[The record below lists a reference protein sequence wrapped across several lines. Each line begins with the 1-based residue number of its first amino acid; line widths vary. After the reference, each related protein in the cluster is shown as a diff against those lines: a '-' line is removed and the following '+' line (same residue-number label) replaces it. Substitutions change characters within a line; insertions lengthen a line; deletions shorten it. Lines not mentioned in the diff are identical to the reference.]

1 MIKVNKDSSLAAAL
15 GIDEIVSSISDS
27 MATLDEVIRKNI
39 PDRITT
45 DWANEFR
52 ESWQKYYTTDIEEAL
67 MNIKKS
73 GLKLRKAV
81 KVAIRYSKMS
91 SSI

>member
-15 GIDEIVSSISDS
+15 EIDEIVSSISDS

-81 KVAIRYSKMS
+81 KAAIRYSKMS

>member
-15 GIDEIVSSISDS
+15 EIDEIVTSISNS
-27 MATLDEVIRKNI
+27 MATLDENIRKNI
-39 PDRITT
+39 PDRINT

-52 ESWQKYYTTDIEEAL
+52 AAWQKYYTTEIEEAL

-73 GLKLRKAV
+73 GIKLRKAV
-81 KVAIRYSKMS
+81 KTALKYSRMS
-91 SSI
+91 NDL

>member
-15 GIDEIVSSISDS
+15 EIDEIVSSISDS
-27 MATLDEVIRKNI
+27 MATLDENIRKNI
-39 PDRITT
+39 PDRINT

-52 ESWQKYYTTDIEEAL
+52 ASWQKYYTTEIEEAL

-73 GLKLRKAV
+73 GIKLRKAV
-81 KVAIRYSKMS
+81 KVAIKYSKV
-91 SSI
+91 INNE

>member
-15 GIDEIVSSISDS
+15 EIDEIVTSISNS
-27 MATLDEVIRKNI
+27 MATLDENIRKNI
-39 PDRITT
+39 PDRINT

-52 ESWQKYYTTDIEEAL
+52 TAWQKYYTTEIEEAL

-73 GLKLRKAV
+73 GIKLRKAV
-81 KVAIRYSKMS
+81 KTALKFSRMS
-91 SSI
+91 NDL

>member
-15 GIDEIVSSISDS
+15 EIDEIVTSISNS
-27 MATLDEVIRKNI
+27 MATLDENIRKNI
-39 PDRITT
+39 PDRINT

-52 ESWQKYYTTDIEEAL
+52 TAWQKYYTTEIEEAL

-73 GLKLRKAV
+73 GIKLRKAV
-81 KVAIRYSKMS
+81 KTASKFSRMS
-91 SSI
+91 NDL

>member
-15 GIDEIVSSISDS
+15 EIDEIVSSISDS

-52 ESWQKYYTTDIEEAL
+52 ESWQKYYTTDIVEAL